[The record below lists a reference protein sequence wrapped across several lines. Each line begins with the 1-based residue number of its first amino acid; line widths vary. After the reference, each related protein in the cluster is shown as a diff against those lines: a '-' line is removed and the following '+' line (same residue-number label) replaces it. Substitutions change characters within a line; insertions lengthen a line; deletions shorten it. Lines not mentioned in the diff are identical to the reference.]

1 MGASDPARARRNGD
15 PGQAVEE
22 CVVCGATWVHK
33 PGTGRA
39 KTCSEWC
46 REELLEAAARRSSAE
61 VARAK
66 AARMRAA
73 ADLIARARAVKGD
86 RRMVPVLV
94 PRLRSAGLPYADI
107 AEVLGVSVST
117 AWRVANRPPP

>member
-1 MGASDPARARRNGD
+1 
-15 PGQAVEE
+15 
-22 CVVCGATWVHK
+22 
-33 PGTGRA
+33 
-39 KTCSEWC
+39 
-46 REELLEAAARRSSAE
+46 
-61 VARAK
+61 
-66 AARMRAA
+66 MRAA